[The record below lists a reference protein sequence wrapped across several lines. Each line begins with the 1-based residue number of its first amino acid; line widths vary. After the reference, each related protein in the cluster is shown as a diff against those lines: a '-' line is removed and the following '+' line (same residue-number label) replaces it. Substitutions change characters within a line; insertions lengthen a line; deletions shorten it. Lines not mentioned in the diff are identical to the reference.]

1 MAKKILDTLADQS
14 GPGKGGSIKEANS
27 VMDYVLNQT
36 SPLSREQSNNE
47 QVQEGFEG
55 DSQYDSGLAYSV
67 DQNALRARNQ
77 PWTDQVGNSLVKAV
91 PGTALKILENAG
103 DLGEL
108 VFDWD
113 KDKEYTNVFTELAKA
128 GQEKLNEKF
137 HTYQETPSN
146 QFASPADSG
155 WWFNMGD
162 GLIQSV
168 GAFWATGAG
177 VGGTLSKGAKAL
189 NAAIKGG
196 ELGAKITQ
204 GAAQL
209 GTASSLA
216 YTEGIQSAAQVYD
229 ATKKQKLSEGLTEDA
244 AKKIA
249 SDAASKTM
257 MLNTVINTGLNITS
271 LSPLFKSFGHLDDGI
286 RQQLSRKAKET
297 LPKYIERLGQL
308 ESQGVKQAS
317 IMKTLGLEAM
327 QEGIEED
334 VNLYSENEGY
344 RQGGVESQVKSNK
357 PTAIGRFIDTAF
369 SEEGAIN
376 FLSGAVGGVAQ
387 TAGFEYAPLRT
398 YTDDAGKKSRM
409 SARNLEALQ
418 QQKSQRET
426 IHTFKTDLE
435 YIQEKQQ
442 ALNAA
447 VAAKDQN
454 KIEEA
459 RQDLFNIAALKSIR
473 QETIDELT
481 QEIGTI
487 GSVDNT
493 KLGPD
498 QLTDAERQG
507 LADNVDDHRYREKAA
522 SKSADLKMLNKEYR
536 NLQGNGTFTS
546 NFALNEAFRQRMD
559 VYSTEKVLEDVQ
571 KNLAQTHADLANL
584 FPDPDTQQAI
594 LLKAE
599 LNGLEIA
606 TKELE
611 KRKSPVSKDISTQYQ
626 VAKQAYAD
634 LTRLNHLTE
643 TRVKGNSGIVN
654 KLTPHYANRAF
665 VQSKLDNRQEIYRE
679 TLNNP
684 KKFED
689 KLNKIVEKVVKV
701 QETLKKEK
709 VAEENKQ
716 KEHADLEQAKEVQKE
731 QKAQQEQAKQE
742 PIDPAKEYLTK
753 ARRATT
759 EKDLDAFLDEADKKN
774 LVTPELIDAIAQ
786 RRQELNSGKT
796 VGVEQIQS
804 VNAIDQAYHGKT
816 QKEQVEEEAALLDI
830 ISNINEEN
838 NSTYGYHNKVAYK
851 AQAQGKDYITIDPS
865 VINDRYK
872 ILHSSSFGEGTSVT
886 LRPVTLDEHKQP
898 ELIPAGFFEEP
909 TDDEIANTAIA
920 IFYNTRIVGYLPV
933 YKNQQKDLLLAREH
947 VLRNNVVTTKISKK
961 TVGNLNKGTN
971 HSVKEAFPITPK
983 FAIGVSGSFN
993 TNTDAPYT
1001 GSLINQK
1008 QAKTGYVYAIN
1019 STPNGQEIAIPVDIN
1034 NINEEIASSI
1044 ITALDIYINSDQLED
1059 ADRKVVADTFDQ
1071 YGIDI
1076 TTQKGLQEYV
1086 NLFVH
1091 TTDLTDPEN
1100 ITKFNTETKDNYYI
1114 QVSQNGLRFM
1124 QSGRAIK
1131 DKKGN
1136 LVAREVGKNTPEPN
1150 KFYNDLKKHLQHT
1163 YFKIDLTKLSSKKEF
1178 KAPLFTIGEQSLE
1191 VKDYTQP
1198 TYADHVATHTTT
1210 NIVGVK
1216 LSDTEQTIMVQP
1228 SLFLDYSFLNK
1239 DQVLLKTD
1247 SDGSEK
1253 VAILASNKP
1262 NVSGVAKNPNKRKA
1276 PQNVTQQDANNL
1288 KDNCN

>member
-1 MAKKILDTLADQS
+1 MAKKILDSLIDQS
-14 GPGKGGSIKEANS
+14 GPGTGSSSKANS
-27 VMDYVLNQT
+27 VMDYVLNQS
-36 SPLSREQSNNE
+36 SPLTREGSNNE
-47 QVQEGFEG
+47 QVQQGFEG
-55 DSQYDSGLAYSV
+55 DSQYDSGLGYLV
-67 DQNALRARNQ
+67 DQNQLRARNQ
-77 PWTDQVGNSLVKAV
+77 PWIDQVGNSLVKAV

-113 KDKEYTNVFTELAKA
+113 KDKEYTNMFTELAKA
-128 GQEKLNEKF
+128 GQEALNDKF
-137 HTYQETPSN
+137 HTYQETPADK
-146 QFASPADSG
+146 FASPADSG

-162 GLIQSV
+162 GLVQSV

-216 YTEGIQSAAQVYD
+216 YTEGIQSAAQVYE
-229 ATKKQKLSEGLTEDA
+229 ATKKQKISEGLPELE
-244 AKKIA
+244 AKKLA
-249 SDAASKTM
+249 SEAASKTM

-344 RQGGVESQVKSNK
+344 RQGGVEDKVKSNK

-409 SARNLEALQ
+409 SARNLEAIQ
-418 QQKSQRET
+418 QQKHQRET

-435 YIQEKQQ
+435 YLQQKQE

-447 VAAKDQN
+447 VASKDQN

-481 QEIGTI
+481 QEIGNI

-536 NLQGNGTFTS
+536 NLQAEGTFTS

-571 KNLAQTHADLANL
+571 KNLVKTQADLANL
-584 FPDPDTQQAI
+584 FPDPDSQQAI
-594 LLKAE
+594 MLKAE

-606 TKELE
+606 LKELE

-665 VQSKLDNRQEIYRE
+665 VQSKLDDRQSTYRE
-679 TLNNP
+679 TLNDP
-684 KKFED
+684 KKFEQ
-689 KLNKIVEKVVKV
+689 KLNKEVEKVVKV
-701 QETLKKEK
+701 QEAVKKEK
-709 VAEENKQ
+709 EAQVNKI
-716 KEHADLEQAKEVQKE
+716 KEQEDLETAKSKKVEEDV
-731 QKAQQEQAKQE
+731 
-742 PIDPAKEYLTK
+742 
-753 ARRATT
+753 
-759 EKDLDAFLDEADKKN
+759 KN
-774 LVTPELIDAIAQ
+774 LIKPVKETTPVVESVSAPVDIKIESTEPGA
-786 RRQELNSGKT
+786 KT
-796 VGVEQIQS
+796 ISVEQIQTI
-804 VNAIDQAYHGKT
+804 NPIDQAYHGKT
-816 QKEQVEEEAALLDI
+816 QKEQVEEESALLDI
-830 ISNINEEN
+830 ISSINEEN
-838 NSTYGYHNKVAYK
+838 NSTYGYHNKIAYK
-851 AQAQGKDYITIDPS
+851 AQAQGKDYITLDPS

-898 ELIPAGFFEEP
+898 ELIPAGFFENP
-909 TDDEIANTAIA
+909 TDKEIATTAIA
-920 IFYNTRIVGYLPV
+920 IFHDNRIVGYLPV
-933 YKNQQKDLLLAREH
+933 YKNQQKDLLLARAY
-947 VLRNNVVTTKISKK
+947 VLQHNVVSTKISKK
-961 TVGNLNKGTN
+961 TVGNLNKGTT
-971 HSVKEAFPITPK
+971 HPVQEAFPILPK

-993 TNTDAPYT
+993 TNTDAPYI
-1001 GSLINQK
+1001 GNLINSK
-1008 QAKTGYVYAIN
+1008 QAKTGYVYAIT

-1034 NINEEIASSI
+1034 NVSEEIASSI
-1044 ITALDIYINSDQLED
+1044 ITALDIYINADQLED
-1059 ADRKVVADTFDQ
+1059 ADKQVVRDTFDK

-1076 TTQKGLQEYV
+1076 TTQKGLQDYV

-1100 ITKFNTETKDNYYI
+1100 IVKFNTEQKDNYYI

-1150 KFYNDLKKHLQHT
+1150 KFYNDLKKHLQNT
-1163 YFKIDLTKLSSKKEF
+1163 YFRVDLTKLTSKKEF
-1178 KAPLFTIGEQSLE
+1178 QAPIFQVGENSIE

-1198 TYADHVATHTTT
+1198 SYANHVAANTTT

-1247 SDGSEK
+1247 SDGNEK
-1253 VAILASNKP
+1253 VAILASNQP
-1262 NVSGVAKNPNKRKA
+1262 NVSGVARNPNRRKA